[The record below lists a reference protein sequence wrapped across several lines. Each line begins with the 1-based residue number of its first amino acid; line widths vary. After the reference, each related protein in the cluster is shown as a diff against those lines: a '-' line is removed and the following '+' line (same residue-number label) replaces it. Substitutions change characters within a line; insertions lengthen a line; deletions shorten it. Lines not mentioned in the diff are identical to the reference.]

1 MGSIL
6 QSHVYIEGRD
16 ADAVRVLVMS
26 LGRARCSPARP
37 NYSFMV
43 IELSREGGGMHPNHS
58 VCSQAWGSGL
68 SRSHLGVLNLLFVF
82 KIKFLISRLR
92 V

>member
-1 MGSIL
+1 MGSVL
-6 QSHVYIEGRD
+6 HSHVYIEGRD

-58 VCSQAWGSGL
+58 VCSQANMGFWVEQITP
-68 SRSHLGVLNLLFVF
+68 RSSESPVCF
-82 KIKFLISRLR
+82 
-92 V
+92 

>member
-1 MGSIL
+1 MGFTL

-26 LGRARCSPARP
+26 LVRARCSPARP

-58 VCSQAWGSGL
+58 VGSQTNMGFWVEQITP
-68 SRSHLGVLNLLFVF
+68 RSSESPVCF
-82 KIKFLISRLR
+82 
-92 V
+92 